1 MKYLKPRFLN
11 QGEGA
16 LVVEFGDEVDPAINA
31 RVISLDTIL
40 RELALPGLRE
50 TTPSFRSLLVYY
62 EPLDIN
68 RRDLIKKIEEIIDSQ
83 KIISTPSERRCLTI
97 PCCYDPMLA
106 EDINEAAAR
115 LNISSQTLANT
126 HVSVTYQAYMYGF
139 SPGWCYL
146 GGTAPALSLPR
157 RNTPRSPTPTG
168 AILIAA
174 GLSLIATNPMPTG
187 WYVIGRTPERL
198 FLLNRNPPFLISPG
212 DNIKFEA
219 IDAVTFADLEARA
232 TLGEIV
238 TQVTTT
244 Q

>member
-50 TTPSFRSLLVYY
+50 TIPSFRSLLVYY
-62 EPLDIN
+62 EPIDIN

-97 PCCYDPMLA
+97 PCCYDPTLA

-146 GGTAPALSLPR
+146 GGTVPALSLPR